1 MSKTCDLTGKRPRKG
16 NHVSHS
22 NRKTKRHFY
31 PNLQDKRFWVPEL
44 NKWISLRISVSA
56 LRTIDK
62 VGIYQFIKSQKA
74 KGLAQ
79 GVRI

>member
-1 MSKTCDLTGKRPRKG
+1 MSRTCDLTGKRPRKG

-44 NKWISLRISVSA
+44 SKWISLRISVSA

-62 VGIYQFIKSQKA
+62 VGIYQFIKNQKA

>member
-1 MSKTCDLTGKRPRKG
+1 MSRTCDLTGKRPRKG

-44 NKWISLRISVSA
+44 SKWISLRISVSA

-62 VGIYQFIKSQKA
+62 VGIYQFIKDQKA

>member
-1 MSKTCDLTGKRPRKG
+1 MSRTCDLTGKRPVKG
-16 NHVSHS
+16 NKVSHS

-31 PNLQDKRFWVPEL
+31 PNLQDKRFYIPEL
-44 NKWISLRISVSA
+44 KKWIELRVSTSC

-62 VGIYQFIKSQKA
+62 VGIYQYIKDQKA

-79 GVRI
+79 SVTL